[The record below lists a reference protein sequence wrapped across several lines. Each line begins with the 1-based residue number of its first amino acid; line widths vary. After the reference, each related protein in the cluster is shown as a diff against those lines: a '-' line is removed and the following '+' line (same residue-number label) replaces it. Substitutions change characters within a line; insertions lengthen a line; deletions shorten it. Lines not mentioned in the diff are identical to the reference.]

1 MNLFVLEHGMTLAME
16 CKAFQHVVL
25 LAKADKYM
33 HVYFYSYNIIGIHVH
48 MAREFAQKL
57 NAICLAS
64 LRWL

>member
-33 HVYFYSYNIIGIHVH
+33 HVYFYSYNSIRIHVH
-48 MAREFAQKL
+48 MA
-57 NAICLAS
+57 
-64 LRWL
+64 